1 MPRTADHYTALALD
15 AFNAGFAS
23 KSAQKTAIENVTR
36 AYDLNAQAIRD
47 ALLADRTIGGNRDG
61 WAELYYN
68 VPALHNWKAKHDATY
83 AFAGDLIQS
92 INDLVELRATIKNAA
107 VAPVPVREVSKY
119 EVAAI
124 KTIQDIITL
133 RKTQYARA
141 IDLGTIFNGLPV
153 QAHTHQVTN
162 QYGTTFLRT
171 FYYLFGDLTPLN
183 IIIAAAEEL
192 ARREKAA

>member
-23 KSAQKTAIENVTR
+23 KSAQKSAIENVTR
-36 AYDLNAQAIRD
+36 AYDINAQAIRD
-47 ALLADRTIGGNRDG
+47 LLLADRTIGGDN
-61 WAELYYN
+61 WSELYYY
-68 VPALHNWKAKHDATY
+68 VPALHNWKAKHGATY
-83 AFAGDLIQS
+83 AFAGDIIQS

-107 VAPVPVREVSKY
+107 VAPVPAREVSKY

-141 IDLGTIFNGLPV
+141 IDLGVIFNGLPV

-192 ARREKAA
+192 ARREEAA

>member
-1 MPRTADHYTALALD
+1 MPRTADHYTAFALD

-36 AYDLNAQAIRD
+36 AYDINAQAIRD
-47 ALLADRTIGGNRDG
+47 LLLADRTIGGDN
-61 WAELYYN
+61 WSELYYY

-83 AFAGDLIQS
+83 AFAGDIIQS

-107 VAPVPVREVSKY
+107 VAPVPAREVSQY

-124 KTIQDIITL
+124 KTIQDIIAL

-141 IDLGTIFNGLPV
+141 IDLGVIFNGLPV

-192 ARREKAA
+192 ARREEAA